1 MSEGKK
7 FGELLSRVARRVTTL
22 QASEICC
29 GDLTLEQFQTLRAID
44 AATEPPSL
52 GRLSAE
58 MGVDLS
64 TMSRNMTVLERNEYA
79 SRARSA
85 EDGRVVTV
93 NLTAKGRRALT
104 SLRCDEEQTFQKIY
118 QAVPPASRSKMV
130 QTLQILD
137 ACLSAA
143 NETPCCAPPPAVRL
157 GRARR
162 PS

>member
-1 MSEGKK
+1 MSERRK
-7 FGELLSRVARRVTTL
+7 FGELLSRVARRVTNL

-29 GDLTLEQFQTLRAID
+29 GDLTLEQFQTLRALD
-44 AATEPPSL
+44 AAAEPLSL

-79 SRARSA
+79 LRVRSA

-93 NLTAKGRRALT
+93 KLTAKGRRALE
-104 SLRCDEEQTFQKIY
+104 SLRCDEEETFQKIY
-118 QAVPPASRSKMV
+118 EKVSPASRPKILK
-130 QTLQILD
+130 TLEILD
-137 ACLSAA
+137 ECLSGADQ
-143 NETPCCAPPPAVRL
+143 EPCCAPAPAARS

>member
-7 FGELLSRVARRVTTL
+7 FGELLSRVAKRVTTL

-44 AATEPPSL
+44 AAAEPPSL
-52 GRLSAE
+52 GWLSAK

-85 EDGRVVTV
+85 EDGRVVTIK
-93 NLTAKGRRALT
+93 LTPKGRRALE

-118 QAVPPASRSKMV
+118 QTVPPASRPGMV
-130 QTLQILD
+130 RILQILD
-137 ACLSAA
+137 ECLSAA
-143 NETPCCAPPPAVRL
+143 NEAPCCAPTPAARL

>member
-1 MSEGKK
+1 MSERKK
-7 FGELLSRVARRVTTL
+7 FGELLSRIAKRVTTL
-22 QASEICC
+22 QTSDICC
-29 GDLTLEQFQTLRAID
+29 GDLTLEQFQTLRTID
-44 AATEPPSL
+44 AAAEPPSL

-93 NLTAKGRRALT
+93 KLTAKGRRALE
-104 SLRCDEEQTFQKIY
+104 SLRCDEEETFQKIY
-118 QAVPPASRSKMV
+118 ETVLPGARPKVVRALE
-130 QTLQILD
+130 TLDQ
-137 ACLSAA
+137 CLSAA
-143 NETPCCAPPPAVRL
+143 DQAPCCAPVLTARL
-157 GRARR
+157 ARAKR